1 MWLVSA
7 MLIEE
12 SRGKVIVER
21 EEMSRGLQKE
31 IENGK
36 VILAPKWLHCLG
48 GLATFLVFW
57 YIFPFA

>member
-36 VILAPKWLHCLG
+36 VILAPK
-48 GLATFLVFW
+48 
-57 YIFPFA
+57 